1 MCYTILSTS
10 IDCLAVITI
19 STLTSPLELT
29 YANMS
34 LIGLPN
40 ELKAE
45 IASYLYTHDA
55 LSLSK
60 TCTALHAVVIESVYR
75 DIMLT
80 DLSVS
85 GHSWPA
91 LDSLLRAVL
100 EVPRHGAAIRRL
112 YLEVDDYNEHANS
125 RAADSDVDEEGH
137 ASNPPADAEDLNND
151 WKLISSCVHE
161 LGLPYEDIWAEAIAK
176 HHDAC
181 ATMSLLLAR
190 CVNLQVI
197 AADMSYFF
205 SNRYFLAMFKHMIL
219 ASKNLNRL
227 ARFDQ
232 VVEFSVVRYG
242 RLTKPNMATY
252 TLQLEQHLATL
263 LNTGFLS
270 KI

>member
-1 MCYTILSTS
+1 
-10 IDCLAVITI
+10 
-19 STLTSPLELT
+19 
-29 YANMS
+29 MS

-60 TCTALHAVVIESVYR
+60 TCTALHAVVIELVYR
-75 DIMLT
+75 DTTLT
-80 DLSVS
+80 DLSVA
-85 GHSWPA
+85 GRSWPA

-100 EVPRHGAAIRRL
+100 EVPGHSATIRRL
-112 YLEVDDYNEHANS
+112 YLEVDDYNNEHANS

-137 ASNPPADAEDLNND
+137 ASNPAADAEDLNND
-151 WKLISSCVHE
+151 WKLISSYVHE
-161 LGLPYEDIWAEAIAK
+161 LGLPYEDIWAYAIAK

-197 AADMSYFF
+197 PADMSYFF